1 MLNPKTDP
9 FDIASVRIGDISPDF
24 TSLAKRS
31 SSIAW
36 DIETTGLDWK
46 SDSIRTCQV
55 YVPDKAIEVV
65 RIGSKVPESLKGLL
79 KDENIKKVFH
89 HAMFD
94 LRFMYF
100 HWSIVPSNI
109 ACTKIAS
116 KILQPQTEDHSL
128 KTLLKK
134 KLSVKINKELAT
146 SDWSVKTLKPEQIS
160 YAATDVIF
168 LPTLL
173 DQLEIEL
180 KKKNLLPLAH
190 ACFRHMPTRVVLE
203 VEEYGDVFT
212 Y

>member
-9 FDIASVRIGDISPDF
+9 FDIASIRVGDISHDF

-31 SSIAW
+31 SCIAW
-36 DIETTGLDWK
+36 DIETTGLNWR
-46 SDSIRTCQV
+46 SDFIRTCQV
-55 YVPDKAIEVV
+55 YVPDRVIEVV
-65 RIGSKVPESLKGLL
+65 QIESEVPKSLVDLL
-79 KDENIKKVFH
+79 EDENIKKVFH
-89 HAMFD
+89 HAIFD

-100 HWSIVPSNI
+100 HWGIVPSNI

-134 KLSVKINKELAT
+134 KLGTRINKELAT
-146 SDWSVKTLKPEQIS
+146 SDWSAKRLKPEQIR

-168 LPTLL
+168 LPKLL

-180 KKKNLLPLAH
+180 KKKDLLQLAH
-190 ACFRHMPTRVVLE
+190 ACFKHVPTRVVLE
-203 VEEYGDVFT
+203 VGKYGDVFT